1 MLQKSTGTDDFK
13 AIQDQLYNLLN
24 NLKFS
29 DGRSLQDV
37 LEARRQK
44 MLLEEEEARLKE
56 QEANRNEMDEI
67 SEHDSDD
74 SFQKLDDGAA
84 TGAGGVRFDAKEDD
98 DEDAHAHL
106 NIDSSLVDDLVK
118 AKEELRNKRD

>member
-56 QEANRNEMDEI
+56 
-67 SEHDSDD
+67 
-74 SFQKLDDGAA
+74 
-84 TGAGGVRFDAKEDD
+84 
-98 DEDAHAHL
+98 
-106 NIDSSLVDDLVK
+106 
-118 AKEELRNKRD
+118 